1 MADLSRSVESIE
13 LRTVEQES
21 LIWWGQSIACHWAKC
36 RVTLET
42 RNEILIIYR
51 WSSRLMLSWKC
62 KLLLASLPSWP
73 GTP

>member
-21 LIWWGQSIACHWAKC
+21 LIWWGQSIACLLAKC

-51 WSSRLMLSWKC
+51 
-62 KLLLASLPSWP
+62 
-73 GTP
+73 